1 MAGVYEN
8 LKCKQRRTNTFVP
21 TPYQSSVIDYFI
33 NRSTFKGLL
42 LYHKLGAGKTC
53 TSVLIADEMI
63 RRGQAQKVYIL
74 TPGSLRVNWIDE
86 YCKTCGDQFMTNNF
100 VFMTYNSNLQ
110 LKLHQYDF
118 NNSLIIIDEAHNL
131 INGVKNMT
139 KNAVATYK
147 KIYESN
153 CRVLLLTGTP
163 IIQYTW
169 EWSLMGNLLKPKTFM
184 NIMDKNSINPERFSI
199 SYRGRDDEMYK
210 GIISYYPGDPT
221 LYPTINYRE
230 PIKCEMLPNQ
240 YEKLEEQMLTD
251 KKLIGMG
258 PPHPNEHDF
267 ARKQVMYV
275 RAVKAISSRS
285 ISNCYFSAP
294 LIQKYNMLSEKLPKG
309 LDKIISSC
317 NEDIELISHLD
328 DKVSRLRKKT
338 YLAKI
343 RVSEIEKELI
353 DIKFQMF
360 RRGLKNNTL
369 NDFSLQLA
377 EKREEFLVA
386 KSILDKYVKKLRD
399 KYTIYINFNGI
410 VDDDET
416 KGGEGGETKGEDGG
430 ETKGE
435 NEYEDV
441 YIKFGTNWIEDDLFF
456 SSYDNILINLS
467 RKYVALFSNIASRI
481 NTKHVI
487 FSFFKTGIGFETIGK
502 LLKRAKIT
510 YAVFSGDIDDKER
523 RRVIEVFNSPE
534 NRQGKIMNV
543 LLVTE
548 AGAEGISLLET
559 NNIHILESSTKE
571 HKITQAIGRV
581 ARIYSHSKLPK
592 NRQYVNVWRYWSTIP
607 KEEHWDLTNKKA
619 PSNEFL
625 CIDEALY
632 KKGVEAELAK
642 NQFLQEKIIV
652 NAIENTLPK
661 VMPPMPRSFANKL
674 GRNRILVQFQDIKFR
689 DVNVLEKPNI
699 YAFLPMTTATTIFPT
714 VSVEFMNT
722 HGLPLPERTNIGNNW
737 ASLETRNQVGTYE
750 ILKAQDGAN
759 VILAYIQRTSRA
771 PSKTSTDPVGDEPET
786 YKNRIENVQ
795 NILEDI
801 LPTLPV
807 GSILMFPRTIGG
819 TATEPASMEIMHDVI
834 NYISTQN
841 PQISFVFYR

>member
-8 LKCKQRRTNTFVP
+8 LKCKQRRTNIFVP

-63 RRGQAQKVYIL
+63 RRGQVQKVFVL

-86 YCKTCGDQFMTNNF
+86 YCKTCGDQFITNNF

-110 LKLHQYDF
+110 LKLPEYDF

-139 KNAVATYK
+139 KNAFATYK

-184 NIMDKNSINPERFSI
+184 NILDKNNITPERFSV
-199 SYRGRDDEMYK
+199 SYRGREDEMYK
-210 GIISYYPGDPT
+210 GIISYYPGDPS

-230 PIKCEMLPNQ
+230 PIKCEMLPKQ
-240 YEKLEEQMLTD
+240 YEKLEEQMSTD
-251 KKLIGMG
+251 KRLIGMG
-258 PPHPNEHDF
+258 PPHPGEHDF

-285 ISNCYFSAP
+285 ISNCYFSEP
-294 LIQKYNMLSEKLPKG
+294 LIQKYTFLSESSPKL
-309 LDKIISSC
+309 LDKIISNC
-317 NEDIELISHLD
+317 NEEIQLISHLD
-328 DKVSRLRKKT
+328 DKVSRLRKKA

-343 RVSEIEKELI
+343 KVTEIEKEQT
-353 DIKFQMF
+353 DIRFQMF
-360 RRGLKNNTL
+360 RRGLKNDTL
-369 NDFSLQLA
+369 NEFSLQL
-377 EKREEFLVA
+377 KDKKEEFLIA
-386 KSILDKYVKKLRD
+386 RSILDKYVQKLRD
-399 KYTIYINFNGI
+399 KYTIYINFYGDSDLVAEI
-410 VDDDET
+410 PDDET
-416 KGGEGGETKGEDGG
+416 KGGEGKEGG
-430 ETKGE
+430 EE
-435 NEYEDV
+435 SEDISEDI

-456 SSYDNILINLS
+456 STYDNILINLS
-467 RKYVALFSNIASRI
+467 RKYVALFTNIASRI

-534 NRQGKIMNV
+534 NREGKIMNV

-592 NRQYVNVWRYWSTIP
+592 KRQYVNVWRYWSTIP
-607 KEEHWDLTNKKA
+607 KEEHWDLTNKQA
-619 PSNEFL
+619 PSNDFL

-632 KKGVEAELAK
+632 KKGVESEVAK
-642 NQFLQEKIIV
+642 NQFLQEKLIP
-652 NAIENTLPK
+652 NSIENTLPK
-661 VMPPMPRSFANKL
+661 VMPPMPASFANKL
-674 GRNRILVQFQDIKFR
+674 GRKRILVQFQDIKFR
-689 DVNVLEKPNI
+689 DVDVLAKPNI
-699 YAFLPMTTATTIFPT
+699 YAFLPMTTAMSIFPT

-737 ASLETRNQVGTYE
+737 ASLETRHQAGTYE
-750 ILKAQDGAN
+750 VIKAEDGAN
-759 VILAYIQRTSRA
+759 VILAYIQRTTRA
-771 PSKTSTDPVGDEPET
+771 PAKTSSDPVGDEPET

-795 NILEDI
+795 NILENL
-801 LPTLPV
+801 LPTLPE
-807 GSILMFPRTIGG
+807 GSILMFPRTLGG

-834 NYISTQN
+834 NYILTQN
-841 PQISFVFYR
+841 PQFSFIFYR